1 MMTSQPT
8 RKDAPG
14 KRSFWPL
21 PPRVTY
27 PVGKTRRQRQ
37 QQWRQQSNVLFIV
50 LAATVMAAIFFVIA
64 NWQQGG
70 SVKAVSCASFPEFCL
85 PLAGGSADAPALEAP
100 GSRTLDAES
109 TAAPGVVR
117 GVDANGI
124 PTIGDPNAP
133 VHFVT
138 VSDYACSHC
147 QDYHDADV
155 QRFIEDYVLTGQA
168 TFGFVLTTGTGQFY
182 SETASQ
188 AALCAGEQGAF
199 WEMSDEMFRLARSKQ
214 LASAFSLSQIRDSAN
229 AMGLDG
235 QAIVECVSSNRYASF
250 LRQYRVFANDHG
262 VTGTPTTLVSYGDSN
277 RWTIVQRDYNTL
289 KQLTEA
295 AQRQ

>member
-1 MMTSQPT
+1 MTSQST
-8 RKDAPG
+8 RKDGPSR
-14 KRSFWPL
+14 RSFWPL
-21 PPRVTY
+21 PARVVY
-27 PVGKTRRQRQ
+27 PTGKTRRQRQ
-37 QQWRQQSNVLFIV
+37 EQWRQQTRVLLIV
-50 LAATVMAAIFFVIA
+50 LVATIMASIAFIIA

-70 SVKAVSCASFPEFCL
+70 STKTVSCASFPEFCV

-100 GSRTLDAES
+100 GSRRLDAET

-117 GVDANGI
+117 GVDVNGL

-133 VHFVT
+133 IHFVT
-138 VSDYACSHC
+138 VSDYACPHC
-147 QDYHDADV
+147 QDYHDTDLK
-155 QRFIEDYVLTGQA
+155 RFIEDYVLTGQA
-168 TFGFVLTTGTGQFY
+168 TFGLALTTGTGQFY

-199 WEMSDEMFRLARSKQ
+199 WEMSEEMFRLARSKQ
-214 LASAFSLSQIRDSAN
+214 LATAFSLSQIRDSAN

-235 QAIVECVSSNRYASF
+235 KTLIECVSSNRYAPF

>member
-1 MMTSQPT
+1 
-8 RKDAPG
+8 
-14 KRSFWPL
+14 
-21 PPRVTY
+21 VTY

-37 QQWRQQSNVLFIV
+37 QQWRQQTNALIMV
-50 LAATVMAAIFFVIA
+50 LAAAAVAALFFVIA

-70 SVKAVSCASFPEFCL
+70 STKAVSCASFPEFCV
-85 PLAGGSADAPALEAP
+85 PLAGGSTEVPALEAP

-117 GVDANGI
+117 GVDANGF
-124 PTIGDPNAP
+124 PTIGNPDAP

-138 VSDYACSHC
+138 VSDYACPHC
-147 QDYHDADV
+147 QDYHDTDLK
-155 QRFIEDYVLTGQA
+155 RFIEDYVLTGQA

-199 WEMSDEMFRLARSKQ
+199 WEMSDEMFRLARSQQ

-229 AMGLDG
+229 AMGLNG

-262 VTGTPTTLVSYGDSN
+262 VTGTPTTLVSYGDTN

>member
-1 MMTSQPT
+1 MTSQST
-8 RKDAPG
+8 RKDGPSR
-14 KRSFWPL
+14 RSFWPL
-21 PPRVTY
+21 PARVVY
-27 PVGKTRRQRQ
+27 PIGKTRRQRQ
-37 QQWRQQSNVLFIV
+37 EQWRQQTNVLLIV
-50 LAATVMAAIFFVIA
+50 LVATVMAGIAFIIA

-70 SVKAVSCASFPEFCL
+70 VTKAVSCAAFPEFCV

-100 GSRTLDAES
+100 GSRTLDAKS

-117 GVDANGI
+117 GVDVNGF

-133 VHFVT
+133 IHFVT
-138 VSDYACSHC
+138 VSDYACPHC
-147 QDYHDADV
+147 QDYHDTDLK
-155 QRFIEDYVLTGQA
+155 RFIKDYVLTGQA

-199 WEMSDEMFRLARSKQ
+199 WEMSEEMFRLARSKQ
-214 LASAFSLSQIRDSAN
+214 LATAFSLSQIRDSAN

-235 QAIVECVSSNRYASF
+235 KALIECVSSNRYAPF
-250 LRQYRVFANDHG
+250 LRQFRVFANDYG

-289 KQLTEA
+289 KQLIEA

>member
-1 MMTSQPT
+1 MTSQST
-8 RKDAPG
+8 RKDGPSR
-14 KRSFWPL
+14 RSFWPL
-21 PPRVTY
+21 PARVVY
-27 PVGKTRRQRQ
+27 PTGKTRRQRQ
-37 QQWRQQSNVLFIV
+37 EQWRQQTRVLLIV
-50 LAATVMAAIFFVIA
+50 LVATIMASIAFIIA

-70 SVKAVSCASFPEFCL
+70 STKTVSCASFPEFCV
-85 PLAGGSADAPALEAP
+85 PLAGGSTDAPALEAP
-100 GSRTLDAES
+100 GSRRLDAET

-117 GVDANGI
+117 GVDVNGL

-133 VHFVT
+133 IHFVT
-138 VSDYACSHC
+138 VSDYACPHC
-147 QDYHDADV
+147 QDYHDTDLK
-155 QRFIEDYVLTGQA
+155 RFIEDYVLTGQA

-199 WEMSDEMFRLARSKQ
+199 WEMSEEMFRLARSKQ
-214 LASAFSLSQIRDSAN
+214 LATAFSLSQIRDSAN

-235 QAIVECVSSNRYASF
+235 KALIECVSSNRYAPF

>member
-1 MMTSQPT
+1 MTPETSRANT
-8 RKDAPG
+8 SSR
-14 KRSFWPL
+14 RSFWPL
-21 PPRVTY
+21 RPRVSY
-27 PVGKTRRQRQ
+27 LVGKTRRQRQ
-37 QQWRQQSNVLFIV
+37 QQWRQQTNALIAV
-50 LAATVMAAIFFVIA
+50 LAVTVLASIVFIAA
-64 NWQQGG
+64 NWQQSGAA
-70 SVKAVSCASFPEFCL
+70 KAVSCATFPEFCV
-85 PLAGGSADAPALEAP
+85 PLAGDSADAPAFEAP
-100 GSRTLDAES
+100 GSRTLDAEI

-117 GVDANGI
+117 SIDANDI
-124 PTIGDPNAP
+124 PTIGNPDAP

-138 VSDYACSHC
+138 VSDYACPHC
-147 QDYHDADV
+147 QDYHDTDL
-155 QRFIEDYVLTGQA
+155 QRFIKDYVLTGRA
-168 TFGFVLTTGTGQFY
+168 TFGLVLTTGTGQFY

-199 WEMSDEMFRLARSKQ
+199 WEMSDEMYRLASSKQ
-214 LASAFSLSQIRDSAN
+214 LATAFSLSQIRDSAE
-229 AMGLDG
+229 AMGLDSK
-235 QAIVECVSSNRYASF
+235 ALVECVSSNRYAPF

>member
-1 MMTSQPT
+1 MTAEST
-8 RKDAPG
+8 HKKAST
-14 KRSFWPL
+14 KRSLWPL
-21 PPRVTY
+21 SPRASY

-37 QQWRQQSNVLFIV
+37 QQWRQQSNALIMV
-50 LAATVMAAIFFVIA
+50 LAAATVAAIFFVIA
-64 NWQQGG
+64 NWQQSG
-70 SVKAVSCASFPEFCL
+70 STKAVSCTTFPEFCV

-100 GSRTLDAES
+100 GTRTLDAES

-117 GVDANGI
+117 GVDVNGV
-124 PTIGDPNAP
+124 PTIGNPDAP

-138 VSDYACSHC
+138 VSDYACPHC
-147 QDYHDADV
+147 QDYHDTDL
-155 QRFIEDYVLTGQA
+155 QRFIKDYVLTGQA

-199 WEMSDEMFRLARSKQ
+199 WEMSAEMFRLARGQQ

-262 VTGTPTTLVSYGDSN
+262 VTGTPTTLVSYGDTN